1 METGIC
7 PYDLA
12 QDPVVALGC
21 AISKCYFL
29 LRVYSLFS
37 NTLIFFLYRLFL
49 CLFQVS
55 YLGEMM
61 VT

>member
-1 METGIC
+1 MRRMERMETGVR

-37 NTLIFFLYRLFL
+37 NTLIF
-49 CLFQVS
+49 S
-55 YLGEMM
+55 Y
-61 VT
+61 TAYFCAFSKSRI